1 MISLLSLLEIPITSP
16 RLSRSIC
23 VVLLQRCW
31 QIQVLRCILCLTFV
45 KWLQYNIWEVCV
57 FYTMYAI
64 GINTGDSKLCTK
76 LLNQYQ
82 KYILLL
88 RYGPQCH
95 HLLFMNKTNPDLFTA
110 TKYIYDTTYRHNI
123 DRDWIHVLGW
133 GNISVTRERVCN
145 MPYIYPDVLYWLRWL
160 PGTRLGLV
168 SAIYRLNWKFML
180 HWNCVWKY
188 WNWGNNILMTTD
200 ACAIIN
206 RAKTWLEIDLHS

>member
-1 MISLLSLLEIPITSP
+1 MQYLSSL
-16 RLSRSIC
+16 C
-23 VVLLQRCW
+23 VL
-31 QIQVLRCILCLTFV
+31 
-45 KWLQYNIWEVCV
+45 YNVC
-57 FYTMYAI
+57 YPHQHW
-64 GINTGDSKLCTK
+64 DSELCTK

-82 KYILLL
+82 KYILLM
-88 RYGPQCH
+88 RHGAPQCH

-110 TKYIYDTTYRHNI
+110 TKDIYDTTYRHNI

-133 GNISVTRERVCN
+133 GNILVTRERVCN
-145 MPYIYPDVLYWLRWL
+145 MPNIYPDVLYWLRWL

-206 RAKTWLEIDLHS
+206 RAKTWPEIDLHS